1 MDTKPKN
8 CQNGTGRCKDK
19 DNTDSKDS
27 RYIHM

>member
-8 CQNGTGRCKDK
+8 CQNGTERCKDK